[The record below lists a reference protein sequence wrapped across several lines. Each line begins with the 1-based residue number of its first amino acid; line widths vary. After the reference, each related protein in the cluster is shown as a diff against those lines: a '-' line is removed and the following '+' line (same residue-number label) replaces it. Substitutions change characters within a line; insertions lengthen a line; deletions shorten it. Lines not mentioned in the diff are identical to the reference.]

1 MTTAHQ
7 FILEPYKGMKTR
19 HNCPQ
24 CNKKEFTL
32 YIDTITGE
40 HVAHDVGRCNR
51 VDNCGHH
58 YTPKQFFADNPSLSN
73 KDDWKKSDFYKKRL
87 ITPSV
92 VAIEKTMSLI
102 EKHYLTSSL
111 KGYESNNF
119 VKFLINRFGNESTKK
134 LIDRYFIGTSK
145 HWQGATTFWQ
155 VDNKDKV
162 RTGKI
167 MLYNHETGKR
177 VQEPFNHI
185 QWQHKALRLE
195 NFNLGQC
202 LFGEHLLSKEPMK
215 TVAIVESE
223 KTAII
228 ASLYLPQF
236 IWLATGGKE
245 NMKAEK
251 MAILKGR
258 NVVLY
263 PDLSSKDS
271 KEKAFDKWSMKAKEF
286 SNIAHF
292 AVSDLLERKA
302 TETEKQSGFDLA
314 DYLLRFDVKDFQDTP
329 QTIENIKS
337 DEGDESDGQNK
348 PFFYTNDDIDKDPY
362 FSDW

>member
-7 FILEPYKGMKTR
+7 FILEPYKGMRTR
-19 HNCPQ
+19 YNCPQ

-32 YIDTITGE
+32 YIDTTTGE

-58 YTPKQFFADNPSLSN
+58 YTPKAFFADNPELS
-73 KDDWKKSDFYKKRL
+73 KTDDWKKSDAYKKRL
-87 ITPSV
+87 TPSV
-92 VAIEKTMSLI
+92 FVTEKPISLI
-102 EKHYLTSSL
+102 EKHYLTGSL
-111 KGYESNNF
+111 KGYEANNF

-145 HWQGATTFWQ
+145 HWNGATTFWQ
-155 VDNKDKV
+155 VDIEGKV

-177 VQEPFNHI
+177 VKEPFNHI
-185 QWQHKALRLE
+185 HWVHSLLKLE
-195 NFNLGQC
+195 NFNLNQC
-202 LFGEHLLSKEPMK
+202 LFGEHLLSKEPTK

-251 MAILKGR
+251 LAILKGR

-263 PDLSSKDS
+263 PDLN
-271 KEKAFDKWSMKAKEF
+271 AFDKWSMKAKDF
-286 SNIAHF
+286 SSIAKF
-292 AVSDLLERKA
+292 TVSDLLERHA
-302 TETEKQSGFDLA
+302 SETEKQSGLDIA
-314 DYLLRFDVKDFQDTP
+314 DYLLRFDVKAFEDVP
-329 QTIENIKS
+329 PTIEKVACDAS
-337 DEGDESDGQNK
+337 DASDDEIK
-348 PFFYTNDDIDKDPY
+348 PFFSAHSEIDKDAY
-362 FSDW
+362 FSDWG